1 MLRLEKI
8 KEFKNLNAIS
18 RIIYSERH
26 GMILSIPGSESGMKV
41 HSFAT
46 GKLVFQHR
54 FGPNTIIGTTGKLF
68 KIGRWVFIRYRQNR
82 TIESVFRPV
91 YVWVAFDFDTLTAKD
106 LLTENEPSGQGVLGR
121 AGNKLVFSCHTGPY
135 LGDPYANRGKIPF
148 PGDDIMVFDLD
159 DGSFTPMPGMTG
171 LRPSVSALGTTRC
184 FSSKEEP
191 SSSGWYPKTACALDG
206 SGLPTKVET
215 GDLDHLE
222 GASVRLCGSRCY
234 LFLLADG
241 HDSGMSELL
250 ACDPEMREIRRFPLP
265 PLPEG
270 EIKYSYYYPELVE
283 LRQPVAPGVLLFVR
297 LTSPGGFFTA
307 PRMIRCLFFDPECRS
322 LLWQHEAVQDNE
334 FGISPPYLMDGYIVR
349 PRAKGAELINTV
361 TGEASEI
368 RTGERV
374 PLFYP
379 ANGYWFETSPGVASS
394 LHEDPPSHVFWREFD
409 GAPLCCG
416 VVTDSASA
424 ASAPLPAAVPAT
436 VATPPPPARKR
447 KKPDPG
453 IPEFS
458 ERAEGAHILCTKTS
472 ELSPQMKAFGQWLPF
487 FRKGG
492 VNLHGYIYDPSG
504 EGDFSDAELKE
515 MGNTRAEIECIRLA
529 ATDDWHDPAT
539 LESDLRRC
547 EALVPEKPR
556 NSKSRKWILRELEH
570 LIGLC
575 DNAAAAGLKVQLLA
589 PPADCEDEDDW
600 FDEGEDDDEDE

>member
-1 MLRLEKI
+1 MLRFEKI

-26 GMILSIPGSESGMKV
+26 GMILSIPGGESGMKV

-46 GKLVFQHR
+46 GKLLFQHR

-68 KIGRWVFIRYRQNR
+68 KIGRWVFIRYMQNR

-106 LLTENEPSGQGVLGR
+106 LLTENQPSGQGVLGR
-121 AGNKLVFSCHTGPY
+121 AGNKLVFSCHTGSY
-135 LGDPYANRGKIPF
+135 LGDPYARGSKIPF

-222 GASVRLCGSRCY
+222 ADSVRLCGSRCY

-241 HDSGMSELL
+241 HDSGMSVLL
-250 ACDPEMREIRRFPLP
+250 ACDPEMREIRRFRLP

-270 EIKYSYYYPELVE
+270 AIKYSYDLPELVE
-283 LRQPVAPGVLLFVR
+283 LRQPVAPGVLLSVR
-297 LTSPGGFFTA
+297 LTSPGDFFTA
-307 PRMIRCLFFDPECRS
+307 PRMIRYLFFDPECRS

-379 ANGYWFETSPGVASS
+379 ANGWWFGTCPGVASS
-394 LHEDPPSHVFWREFD
+394 LYEDPPSHVFWREFE

-416 VVTDSASA
+416 VVVDSATASSA
-424 ASAPLPAAVPAT
+424 LPPPSVPPALPAPPA
-436 VATPPPPARKR
+436 ARKR
-447 KKPDPG
+447 KKPAPG
-453 IPEFS
+453 IPVVS
-458 ERAEGAHILCTKTS
+458 ERAEGVHILCTKTS
-472 ELSPQMKAFGQWLPF
+472 ELSPQLKAFGQWLPF

-492 VNLHGYIYDPSG
+492 VNLCGYIYEP
-504 EGDFSDAELKE
+504 EGPGDLSDADLKQ
-515 MGNTRAEIECIRLA
+515 MGHTREEIISIRLA
-529 ATDDWHDPAT
+529 ATDDWYDPAA
-539 LESDLRRC
+539 LAADLRRC

-570 LIGLC
+570 LIALC
-575 DNAAAAGLKVQLLA
+575 DKAAAAGDRVQLLA
-589 PPADCEDEDDW
+589 PPADCEDGDDW
-600 FDEGEDDDEDE
+600 FGEGEDDEDEDE